1 MIVQCATSSF
11 FEGKA
16 SCRAGSNIAFIKYW
30 GVADAASAAIG
41 GQRPVASEDLNIPLN
56 NSISMTLADAHTTTT
71 VAWDSSSNLP
81 TDRIVID
88 GVQLQGAPAER
99 IVAHIDRLRALAGVS
114 HKARVVSN
122 NNFPMAS
129 GIASSASGFA
139 ALTVAASAALGLQ
152 LDATQL
158 SAVARQASG
167 SASRSLFGGF
177 VEWERGWGQGAGEEE
192 RGEREGESLL
202 SPHSTFLDS
211 GSVAHQMHDEEHWA
225 LRDVIAIVSAGAKR
239 VSSSSGHR
247 LAATSPFNAART
259 QCVSEWLATVRRA
272 IAERDFSLLGPVLE
286 ADALAMHAVMMTSA
300 PSLLYWQAGTLEVL
314 HAVRAWR
321 EEEGVP
327 VYFTID
333 AGPNV
338 HLICEAD
345 TAAEVERR
353 LRGLPAVRRV
363 LTSGPGPGPR
373 LLDGHLF

>member
-1 MIVQCATSSF
+1 M
-11 FEGKA
+11 
-16 SCRAGSNIAFIKYW
+16 
-30 GVADAASAAIG
+30 AA
-41 GQRPVASEDLNIPLN
+41 
-56 NSISMTLADAHTTTT
+56 
-71 VAWDSSSNLP
+71 
-81 TDRIVID
+81 
-88 GVQLQGAPAER
+88 
-99 IVAHIDRLRALAGVS
+99 
-114 HKARVVSN
+114 
-122 NNFPMAS
+122 

-211 GSVAHQMHDEEHWA
+211 RSVAHQMHDEDHWA

-259 QCVSEWLATVRRA
+259 QCVSEWLGTVRRA

-338 HLICEAD
+338 HLICEAE

-353 LRGLPAVRRV
+353 LRGLAAVRRV

>member
-30 GVADAASAAIG
+30 GVADAATSVAS
-41 GQRPVASEDLNIPLN
+41 GQRPVVDEDLNIPLN

-81 TDRIVID
+81 TDTICID
-88 GVQLQGAPAER
+88 GAKLQGAAAER
-99 IVAHIDRLRALAGVS
+99 IVAHLDRLRALAGVS
-114 HKARVVSN
+114 DRASVVSN

-152 LDATQL
+152 MDASQL
-158 SAVARQASG
+158 SAVARQGSG

-177 VEWERGWGQGAGEEE
+177 VEWERGWGEETGEED
-192 RGEREGESLL
+192 SLL
-202 SPHSTFLDS
+202 SSDAALLDS
-211 GSVAHQMHDEEHWA
+211 RSVAHQIYDEGHWA
-225 LRDVIAIVSAGAKR
+225 LRDIIAIVSAGAKR

-247 LAATSPFNAART
+247 LAATSPFNSART

-286 ADALAMHAVMMTSA
+286 SDALAMHAVMMTSA

-338 HLICEAD
+338 HLICEEE

-353 LRGLPAVRRV
+353 VGALAAVRRV
-363 LTSGPGPGPR
+363 LSSGPGAGPQ